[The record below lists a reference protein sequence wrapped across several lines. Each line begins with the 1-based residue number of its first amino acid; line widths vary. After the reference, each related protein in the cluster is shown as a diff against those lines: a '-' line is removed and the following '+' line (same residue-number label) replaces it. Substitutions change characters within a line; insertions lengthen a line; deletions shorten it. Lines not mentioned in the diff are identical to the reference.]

1 MKKSNIYLAILIV
14 SAVASFILF
23 FVALPFMPKRERCQ
37 PEEVEVTAEPM
48 EYSAVTFP
56 MVDTEF
62 HAINLDEN
70 ARPDSVIIIG
80 VESPKLQEASIYGVL
95 AQSSIETFFINEEN
109 GCLTL
114 GSNDQHSYHHLDKF
128 IVKIKSDMMQSL
140 DNWRPLSTN
149 TCQLEVINI
158 NSPLLNI
165 ETKSHLIIIKD
176 CKIQKLN
183 LTAQAEKSDCIIRII
198 DSSIG
203 ELDLSSS
210 GTIQIEANNNVNN
223 LKITANY
230 DLNIRLSGYNRKPE
244 FNKNGHRIFIEE

>member
-14 SAVASFILF
+14 ATFILF
-23 FVALPFMPKRERCQ
+23 FVALQFMPKRERCQ
-37 PEEVEVTAEPM
+37 PEEVEVTEEPM

-62 HAINLDEN
+62 HAISLDEN

-95 AQSSIETFFINEEN
+95 AQSSIETFFINEED

-114 GSNDQHSYHHLDKF
+114 GSNDQFSYYHLDKF

-140 DNWRPLSTN
+140 DNWRMLSAN
-149 TCQLEVINI
+149 TCQLELINI
-158 NSPLLNI
+158 NSPLLNVK
-165 ETKSHLIIIKD
+165 TRSHLIIIKD

-198 DSSIG
+198 DSSID
-203 ELDLSSS
+203 ELDFDTT
-210 GTIQIEANNNVNN
+210 GTIQIEANNNVKN
-223 LKITANY
+223 LKITAKS
-230 DLNIRLSGYNRKPE
+230 DLNIRLSGYDRKPE